1 MNQTF
6 PTLYKQGEN
15 GNVIEWSVEAREVEA
30 GTEAVRDVCG
40 TPGVVITRWG
50 QEGGQF
56 QETRDIIA
64 KGKNVGRKNETTPFQ
79 QACAEALSKWEKQ
92 QKARKYCTSRENAL
106 AGVRSDLVTGGVDPM
121 LAHPMEDKLK
131 HVVYPSLGQPK
142 LDGHRC
148 TAIFRNGQVT
158 LWSRTRKPILSM
170 PHIVAAL
177 EKQFAGYDGAPL
189 DGELYNHDYH
199 DNFEDLTGFI
209 TSDEPQEGH
218 QLVQYHLYDI
228 VDHDATAFDR
238 HDKLAKL
245 MESYVPERLGS
256 FPDTLVL
263 VETVAIHSAAE
274 ALRWRDDYMALNY
287 EGLMLRNPA
296 SFYEGKRSN
305 GLLKYKLFIDK
316 EFLCTAVTAQSRIS
330 VDKTGKQVEVWYPV
344 FTFLVEDGTT
354 TNAPMMGK
362 RHVVQKY
369 ADNPSLVIGKMLT
382 VKFQGYT
389 KEGALRFPKCRLYKA
404 L

>member
-1 MNQTF
+1 MNQVF
-6 PTLYKQGEN
+6 PTLYKQAEN
-15 GNVIEWSVEAREVEA
+15 GNVIEWHISVTLDE
-30 GTEAVRDVCG
+30 TEPSRCS
-40 TPGVVITRWG
+40 TISTRWG

-56 QETRDIIA
+56 QETRDLVT
-64 KGKNVGRKNETTPFQ
+64 KGKNLGKKNETTPYQ
-79 QACAEALSKWEKQ
+79 QACAQALSKWEKQ
-92 QKARKYCTSRENAL
+92 QKAAKYCTSRENAL
-106 AGVRSDLVTGGVDPM
+106 AGIRSDLVTGGVDPM
-121 LAHPMEDKLK
+121 LAHPLEDKLK
-131 HVVYPSLGQPK
+131 YARYPMLGQPK

-148 TAIFRNGQVT
+148 TAIFKDGRVS

-177 EKQFAGYDGAPL
+177 EKQFAGYQGAPL

-228 VDHDATAFDR
+228 ADEAVEAEVR
-238 HDKLAKL
+238 NVVLASR
-245 MESYVPERLGS
+245 MTGYVPERVGS
-256 FPDTLVL
+256 FPDALVL
-263 VETVAIHSAAE
+263 VETVFINSPAE
-274 ALRWRDDYMALNY
+274 ALERRDRYMEANY
-287 EGLMLRNPA
+287 EGLMLRNSK

-316 EFLCTAVTAQSRIS
+316 EFLCTAVTAEKRIT
-330 VDKTGKQVEVWYPV
+330 VDKTGKEVEVWYPV
-344 FTFLVEDGTT
+344 FTVLLEDGTT
-354 TNAPMMGK
+354 TDAPMMGK

-369 ADNPSLVIGKMLT
+369 ADDPSLIIGKMVT